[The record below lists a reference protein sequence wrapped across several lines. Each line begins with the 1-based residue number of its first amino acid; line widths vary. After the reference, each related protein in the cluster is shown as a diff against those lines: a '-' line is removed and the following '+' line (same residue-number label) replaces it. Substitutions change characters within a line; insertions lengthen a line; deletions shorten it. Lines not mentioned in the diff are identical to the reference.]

1 MLLATSTFAIS
12 RPAVDGD
19 PYETAAV
26 TSIATGVA
34 AHLSAPSG
42 NDQRVGGDQEV
53 VDAVL
58 LAPPTPTLVRGDIV
72 LDEATSESWR
82 ITWTRARLGLGLDHQ
97 KAGLVAV
104 KGGSGG

>member
-34 AHLSAPSG
+34 EAHARGP
-42 NDQRVGGDQEV
+42 GGH
-53 VDAVL
+53 A
-58 LAPPTPTLVRGDIV
+58 RGGRRGERERCEGDV
-72 LDEATSESWR
+72 ALDV
-82 ITWTRARLGLGLDHQ
+82 AR
-97 KAGLVAV
+97 
-104 KGGSGG
+104 